1 MSKLKNARALAA
13 AAVLGLQPFPVHA
26 LGVDAA
32 AIVAAIAAQTAALT
46 LIIRETVAEAAV
58 GLGGVVQSQVA
69 AIARLIDGKTAQDMD
84 LAKRGQALEV
94 TRNSR
99 APINECRTATI
110 ASQTLSAENVK
121 NRALRLDLGRLTEVR
136 LLAQDGNADARRLV
150 KNHLAQYAGGQDVTL
165 GMAQSRSTLPNADIQ
180 AISLLDGAGRTE
192 ERALTFNPQQ
202 AAAARAYLENAYS
215 GIPSGASVDARS
227 LQTEQG
233 TRLAALLLSEQA
245 SLSMSYYAANEVLSS
260 RLPVA
265 GLGAAFGEIWKTMRT
280 TPPDVGTNVSEAE
293 IMKLEATRRYS
304 NPAWYVDVAGMQT
317 PIQVQ
322 KEQAHV
328 LALIAH
334 QNQKLLEKSETSNL
348 LLAQI
353 ASVLVKQSYREP
365 IATAARN
372 VTTGR

>member
-1 MSKLKNARALAA
+1 MKLLTKGRLILATALL
-13 AAVLGLQPFPVHA
+13 AVQPTPVHA

-69 AIARLIDGKTAQDMD
+69 GMARLMDGKTAQDMD

-110 ASQTLSAENVK
+110 ASQAISAESVK

-150 KNHLAQYAGGQDVTL
+150 RNHLTQYAGGQDVTL
-165 GMAQSRSTLPNADIQ
+165 GMAPTKSPFANADIQ
-180 AISLLDGAGRTE
+180 AISLLDGAGRSE
-192 ERALTFNPQQ
+192 ERVLTFNPQQ
-202 AAAARAYLENAYS
+202 AAAARAYVENAYS
-215 GIPSGASVDARS
+215 GVPTGASIDARS
-227 LQTEQG
+227 LQTDQG

-245 SLSMSYYAANEVLSS
+245 SLSMSHYAANEVLSS

-265 GLGAAFGEIWKTMRT
+265 GLGAAFAEIWKTMRT
-280 TPPDVGTNVSEAE
+280 TPPEVGTNVSEAE
-293 IMKLEATRRYS
+293 MMKLEATRRYS

-334 QNQKLLEKSETSNL
+334 QNQKLIERSETSNL

-372 VTTGR
+372 VAAGR